1 MTNVQKKKKIK
12 KRKTQMM
19 EKIKEWAS
27 YLAWYEV
34 PLFAV
39 AILVIASAILF

>member
-1 MTNVQKKKKIK
+1 MTNVQKTKKIK

-19 EKIKEWAS
+19 EKIKKWAS

>member
-1 MTNVQKKKKIK
+1 
-12 KRKTQMM
+12 MM
-19 EKIKEWAS
+19 EKIKKWAS

>member
-1 MTNVQKKKKIK
+1 MTNVQNEKNQKK
-12 KRKTQMM
+12 
-19 EKIKEWAS
+19 ENANDGKIKEWAS